1 MERCR
6 NRRSLSP
13 LIGLMKVRERGS
25 IPVLAALIVVVAC
38 GSGPSTVA
46 TTSITP
52 RPSLATVF
60 DDRFGFLINR
70 LSVNDPAIGLRV
82 RLESD
87 PQPVFDLGIGDA
99 WPIVSPDGRRL
110 AYWSE
115 NELRVIEMVRSASP
129 RTLLT
134 TSGRESALYMAWSS
148 DGTGLVVGVNG
159 AQAVPAV
166 DGPPAYTAVRV
177 VDVAAGQPRE
187 IIRIANAN
195 VVPLAWDR
203 KARLIAAYEPSSS
216 GARSYYVVEEGG
228 TAKRSDAGPGLYVV
242 EASNDS
248 QHVLGLGDPASVL
261 RVWPATSYA
270 AGIELRA
277 VGGEPILAAGWRPGT
292 AEIGVLF
299 QDRLELWDASGGR
312 RTLPLPQLQ
321 SHPQALNVHAKLR
334 FRVDGKAAFV
344 VRLIDGMPD
353 TDSVAVDLSS
363 GKTVVVAGG
372 GALLEPG
379 ISVRVA
385 ST

>member
-52 RPSLATVF
+52 SPSLETVF

-115 NELRVIEMVRSASP
+115 NELRVIEMVRNASP

-166 DGPPAYTAVRV
+166 DGPPADTALRV
-177 VDVAAGQPRE
+177 VDVAGAQPRE

-203 KARLIAAYEPSSS
+203 KARPIAAYEPSSS
-216 GARSYYVVEEGG
+216 GARSYYVVEERG

-299 QDRLELWDASGGR
+299 QDRLELWDASGGAGR
-312 RTLPLPQLQ
+312 SAPPP
-321 SHPQALNVHAKLR
+321 HPSPAPPVK
-334 FRVDGKAAFV
+334 
-344 VRLIDGMPD
+344 
-353 TDSVAVDLSS
+353 
-363 GKTVVVAGG
+363 
-372 GALLEPG
+372 GAPHPPP
-379 ISVRVA
+379 
-385 ST
+385 